1 MRTPTV
7 WLGLSAAVAACVH
20 PNSVPRTDQLF
31 VRGKAYE
38 CVDAAKP
45 LSAVAT
51 GKTVQLVVGQQV
63 LDEDVV
69 GPDGSFVLH
78 PKRDAEVT
86 GQVFIVA
93 GKNRVS
99 LANDYASWMQNNL
112 TAQVTLTFSCAEEAP
127 STQREERPASPAPAL
142 RPPSPRLTPR

>member
-1 MRTPTV
+1 MRTPAV
-7 WLGLSAAVAACVH
+7 WIGLSAAVAACVH

-38 CVDAAKP
+38 CVDATKP

-78 PKRDAEVT
+78 PKREAELT
-86 GQVFIVA
+86 GQVFVVA

-112 TAQVTLTFSCAEEAP
+112 TAQVTLTFSCADEP
-127 STQREERPASPAPAL
+127 RFDSQG
-142 RPPSPRLTPR
+142 PP